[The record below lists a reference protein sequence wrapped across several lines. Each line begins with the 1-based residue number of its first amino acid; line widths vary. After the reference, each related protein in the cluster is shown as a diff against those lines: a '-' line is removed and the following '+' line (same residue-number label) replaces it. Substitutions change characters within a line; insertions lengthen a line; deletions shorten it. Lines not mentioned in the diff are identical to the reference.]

1 MDRAELEAQLAE
13 TIADGMDWDTMYTFV
28 VESLRNEYAKLND
41 EEFEQEVRDF
51 APNLLDDEE

>member
-41 EEFEQEVRDF
+41 EEFEQEVQIVPTQD
-51 APNLLDDEE
+51 